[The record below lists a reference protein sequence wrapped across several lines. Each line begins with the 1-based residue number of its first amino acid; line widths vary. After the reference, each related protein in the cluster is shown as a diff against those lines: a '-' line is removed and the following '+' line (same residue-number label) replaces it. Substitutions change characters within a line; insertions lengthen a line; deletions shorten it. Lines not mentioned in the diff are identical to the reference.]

1 MGLQQGFAA
10 GETGF
15 NINSQNGPCRLSVLA
30 ALQFRARAGFAGDGF
45 CGAWDFHCYDPAR
58 VSIRYLVGVKRRL
71 RTIFG
76 RSGLRRCGGRHPELV
91 VFADDSKNLCYNAR
105 MQSR

>member
-1 MGLQQGFAA
+1 MVFNDQLALQK
-10 GETGF
+10 
-15 NINSQNGPCRLSVLA
+15 ISNGPGPFWVLA
-30 ALQFRARAGFAGDGF
+30 ILSFLARAGFAGDGF

-76 RSGLRRCGGRHPELV
+76 RSGLGRCGGRHPELV
-91 VFADDSKNLCYNAR
+91 VFADDSKNLGNDAS